1 MNHSKLLMKSNGI
14 HVYLFHSYS
23 LSCNSISYV
32 GSFNGTF
39 RHWKIKLFQTLVN
52 WVKRIETTPTPPNT
66 IMIATTAYF
75 CWLLNSLSFL
85 FWHLI
90 LLLLISLLFTI
101 IRSLHS
107 PIYHLLWTLS
117 LLAITFSS
125 STTIPN
131 TLQLPCLLPSPLLFP
146 FTFVT
151 SNLFYC

>member
-52 WVKRIETTPTPPNT
+52 WVKSIETTPTPPNAIT
-66 IMIATTAYF
+66 IATTAYF

-90 LLLLISLLFTI
+90 LLLLISLLLYYYQI
-101 IRSLHS
+101 IAFPYLSPTMNSVAACNYLLLLHHHPKHS
-107 PIYHLLWTLS
+107 PIVLS
-117 LLAITFSS
+117 ITISF
-125 STTIPN
+125 TISLHVCN
-131 TLQLPCLLPSPLLFP
+131 I
-146 FTFVT
+146 
-151 SNLFYC
+151 